1 MKELSKLRVAA
12 VQFRASRDKSENL
25 KKVLSYI
32 DEASKNAELI
42 VFPECVMCYPLPRE
56 GFTEIA
62 EPLDGEFIKS
72 LLNAAKEHHV
82 NIVFNTWET
91 CREVASKVY
100 DTSIFISSNGEI
112 KSIYRKTHLFDAFKF
127 RESYFI
133 KPGDEF
139 AGPVALSGFN
149 VGMLICYDV
158 RFPET
163 ARILAVKGCNV
174 ICVSAA
180 WYSGLLKEEHWL
192 TMIRARA
199 IENGVYII
207 AANQS
212 GPTFCGRSVII
223 DPFGVILADA
233 GDMEKV
239 IYGEL
244 EFERLKNVRE
254 MLPLIDQRRPNLY
267 RDLTIQF

>member
-1 MKELSKLRVAA
+1 MEDAFRLKVAA
-12 VQFRASRDKSENL
+12 VQFKASRDKSENL
-25 KKVLSYI
+25 EKILSYV
-32 DEASKNAELI
+32 DEASRNAELI
-42 VFPECVMCYPLPRE
+42 VFPECAMCYPLPKK

-62 EPLDGEFIKS
+62 EPLDGMFVKS
-72 LLNAAKEHHV
+72 LLNAAKKHGV

-91 CREVASKVY
+91 CKGVANKVY
-100 DTSIFISSNGEI
+100 DTSVFISSDGEV

-139 AGPVALSGFN
+139 ASPVALSGFN
-149 VGMLICYDV
+149 IGMLICYDV

-163 ARILAVKGCNV
+163 ARILAVRGCNV

-192 TMIRARA
+192 TMVRARA

-212 GPTFCGRSVII
+212 GPTFCGRSII
-223 DPFGVILADA
+223 VDPFGVVLADA

-239 IYGEL
+239 IYAEL
-244 EFERLKNVRE
+244 SFERLKNVRG
-254 MLPLIDQRRPNLY
+254 MLPLISQRRPNIY
-267 RDLTIQF
+267 RDLIIQF